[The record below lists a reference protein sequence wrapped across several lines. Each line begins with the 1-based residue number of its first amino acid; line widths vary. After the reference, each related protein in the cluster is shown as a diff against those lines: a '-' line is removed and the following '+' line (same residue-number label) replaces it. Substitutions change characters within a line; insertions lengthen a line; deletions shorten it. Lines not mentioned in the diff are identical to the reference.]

1 MAKVKKS
8 KEELEQEKKEKALK
22 KANEKEQK
30 KLERK
35 EANKEKF
42 DNVKKTFNM
51 YAFVVKLVAAVIL
64 IAFAILILVNQKY
77 AEFII
82 FLVTAGVTIIT
93 AIIRA
98 ISIGIKK
105 DEKSSVKKV
114 TLVVVLIHAV
124 ISAYLL
130 VSAIVYK
137 NELDSDNIS
146 GFTKFNLKYFPIMFA
161 AILYVEAVGYFMN
174 TVLYKVESGKFMFW
188 LHIIY
193 ITLAVVILSFANS
206 TNTRKMVIALAII
219 SLVCALFI
227 GTEAIVGY
235 FNYRNGIKKESA
247 DKVEDT
253 KKEETGVEAPSNDDH
268 EPLIDPNVINDKNDN
283 DSAIIQ

>member
-1 MAKVKKS
+1 MAKVKKT

-64 IAFAILILVNQKY
+64 IAFAILILVNKDY

-93 AIIRA
+93 AIIRT
-98 ISIGIKK
+98 ISIGVKK

-124 ISAYLL
+124 ISSYLL

-137 NELDSDNIS
+137 NE
-146 GFTKFNLKYFPIMFA
+146 
-161 AILYVEAVGYFMN
+161 
-174 TVLYKVESGKFMFW
+174 
-188 LHIIY
+188 
-193 ITLAVVILSFANS
+193 
-206 TNTRKMVIALAII
+206 
-219 SLVCALFI
+219 
-227 GTEAIVGY
+227 
-235 FNYRNGIKKESA
+235 
-247 DKVEDT
+247 
-253 KKEETGVEAPSNDDH
+253 
-268 EPLIDPNVINDKNDN
+268 ID
-283 DSAIIQ
+283 